1 MSLTTDVD
9 SLVKIKC
16 FGVGGGGCN
25 AVSRMAA
32 QASRNVE
39 YIAVNTDAQALT
51 RVDSSGRLRIG
62 DALTRGLGAGGSPEV
77 GQNAAEESRDQI
89 FEEVGGADMV
99 FVAAGMGGGTGT
111 GAAPVIAQ
119 VARDSG
125 ALTIG
130 IVTRPFGFEGVH
142 RARQAEEGIARLHDA
157 VDSLIIVPNERL
169 LAVAGSEASW
179 QDAFKMA
186 DDVLRQGVHSI
197 SELVTV
203 SGEINLDFADVRNV
217 MSESGQALM
226 AIGRGS
232 GPARAIDAA
241 NAAIANP
248 LLEVDIT
255 GATGVLF
262 NIVGGGDLKLSEL
275 HQAAEVIQRVVDP
288 DANIIFGMTTDMK
301 MENEIKLT
309 IIATGFPTSETLEER
324 EDQVTRML
332 HDALSKDEAEL
343 DLPPFLRRFSKG
355 KTGKAASP
363 VQSVPEQ
370 SEVSVE
376 AEVA

>member
-1 MSLTTDVD
+1 MSLISDVD
-9 SLVKIKC
+9 NLVTIKC

-25 AVSRMAA
+25 AVTRMVA
-32 QASRNVE
+32 QASPGVE

-51 RVDSSGRLRIG
+51 RNDTSGRLRIG
-62 DALTRGLGAGGSPEV
+62 ESLTRGLGAGGSPEI
-77 GQNAAEESRDQI
+77 GQNSAEESREQI
-89 FEEVGGADMV
+89 FDEMNGADMV

-119 VARDSG
+119 IARDAG

-130 IVTRPFGFEGVH
+130 IVTRPFGFEGAH
-142 RARQAEEGIARLHDA
+142 RARQAEEGISRLHDA

-203 SGEINLDFADVRNV
+203 PGEINLDFADVRNI
-217 MSESGQALM
+217 MAESGQALM
-226 AIGRGS
+226 AIGHGTGS
-232 GPARAIDAA
+232 SRAVDAA

-248 LLEVDIT
+248 LLEIDIT

-262 NIVGGGDLKLSEL
+262 NIAAGPDLALSEI
-275 HQAAEVIQRVVDP
+275 HAAADVIARAVDG
-288 DANIIFGMTTDMK
+288 DANIIFGVVPSDSL
-301 MENEIKLT
+301 NGDVRLT
-309 IIATGFPTSETLEER
+309 LIATGFQTSGPDMEN
-324 EDQVTRML
+324 DQVVDEILRA
-332 HDALSKDEAEL
+332 ALGDSDSDE
-343 DLPPFLRRFSKG
+343 LPPFLRRKSRRLAR
-355 KTGKAASP
+355 T
-363 VQSVPEQ
+363 
-370 SEVSVE
+370 
-376 AEVA
+376 